1 MTRDV
6 VGLSFQSFH
15 LYVILFVKLQVILQ
29 IWQKCSPLLKYENRN
44 ISAKKKELWLRGE
57 MFFFLKGHC
66 ALMNHPIVKEL
77 HTNGAI
83 WQNHY
88 SDTSFKSKRSKV
100 SFIIIFCRNTLL
112 AIFKFSTQEQK
123 GTHCDHILSGSELVT
138 LIFGAHQWNS
148 LKFPAGDHIP
158 HGWEQPARVRVWP
171 VALFHMSPPLLSCQS
186 SEHLS
191 NKAEKSQI

>member
-1 MTRDV
+1 MRIGISLPKKRNFDLEV
-6 VGLSFQSFH
+6 
-15 LYVILFVKLQVILQ
+15 
-29 IWQKCSPLLKYENRN
+29 KCSFSWKVTVPSWTIQLWRN
-44 ISAKKKELWLRGE
+44 FTQMVQYDRITILIPVLNPKGQRSAS
-57 MFFFLKGHC
+57 C
-66 ALMNHPIVKEL
+66 
-77 HTNGAI
+77 
-83 WQNHY
+83 
-88 SDTSFKSKRSKV
+88 S
-100 SFIIIFCRNTLL
+100 IIIFCRNTLL